1 MRKRTSKAP
10 TKLNDRYIIPAII
23 LAVVDGMVLAG
34 MFLLAYVVRFHTPL
48 FDLIAPVGG
57 LVPEV
62 EPYLVLA
69 LMISALGLLVFE
81 RIGLYQRRVGLDR
94 KVWVVTLILATLVNY
109 IFVMALL
116 FNYRG
121 FEFSRLTVALAIPLS
136 GFGVVA
142 THYLLKQA
150 QMALLDR
157 GIIFFKTV
165 LIGPAAH
172 CRKFQDKLLQ
182 YYGSQYQVLGF
193 LSTENRPVNFSETA
207 APKGAIP
214 CIGLKDDL
222 KSLLEQGGVDQV
234 VITSPP
240 EDHREIIQIMDI
252 CRESNTPYRMTP
264 DLYDLLAQRV
274 QVEEIE
280 EMPAL
285 LFDESPLI
293 GGGRIL
299 KRACDIVISCTAI
312 IVASP
317 LMLFIAALI
326 RFDTRGPV
334 FYVQERVGND
344 GRRFHIYKFRSMVD
358 KAEQESG
365 PIWAT
370 SNDPRTTVI
379 GRFLRKY
386 NLDELPQFFN
396 VLRGDMSLVGPR
408 PERPYFVNKF
418 KGEIPNYMRRHMV
431 KTGITGW
438 AQVNGWR
445 GDTSVDKRT
454 EHDLYYVKHWSLF
467 LDIKIILKT
476 LVSFKNAY

>member
-1 MRKRTSKAP
+1 MRKRTNKSAP
-10 TKLNDRYIIPAII
+10 KIHDRYIIPALI
-23 LAVVDGMVLAG
+23 LAVVDGMVLVGA
-34 MFLLAYVVRFHTPL
+34 FLLAYMVRFYTPL
-48 FDLIAPVGG
+48 FDFINPGGGPV
-57 LVPEV
+57 PDF

-69 LMISALGLLVFE
+69 LMISALGLFVFE

-109 IFVMALL
+109 VFVMALL

-121 FEFSRLTVALAIPLS
+121 FEFSRLTVGLAIPFSSL
-136 GFGVVA
+136 GVVA

-150 QMALLDR
+150 QLYLLDR

-165 LIGPAAH
+165 LVGPASQ
-172 CRKFQDKLLQ
+172 CRKFQDKMLQ

-193 LSTENRPVNFSETA
+193 VSTENKPATFAETA
-207 APKGAIP
+207 SPKDAIP
-214 CIGLKDDL
+214 CIGVRNDL
-222 KSLLEQGGVDQV
+222 DALLEQGGVDQV
-234 VITSPP
+234 IITMPP
-240 EDHREIIQIMDI
+240 EDHREILEIMNT
-252 CRESNTPYRMTP
+252 CRQYNTPYRMTP
-264 DLYDLLAQRV
+264 ELYDLLAQRV

-293 GGGRIL
+293 GAGRML
-299 KRACDIVISCTAI
+299 KRSCDILISSMALI
-312 IVASP
+312 IASP

-370 SNDPRTTVI
+370 SNDPRTTII

-445 GDTSVDKRT
+445 GDTSVGKRT
-454 EHDLYYVKHWSLF
+454 EHDLYYVKNWSLF

>member
-1 MRKRTSKAP
+1 
-10 TKLNDRYIIPAII
+10 
-23 LAVVDGMVLAG
+23 
-34 MFLLAYVVRFHTPL
+34 
-48 FDLIAPVGG
+48 
-57 LVPEV
+57 
-62 EPYLVLA
+62 
-69 LMISALGLLVFE
+69 
-81 RIGLYQRRVGLDR
+81 
-94 KVWVVTLILATLVNY
+94 
-109 IFVMALL
+109 
-116 FNYRG
+116 
-121 FEFSRLTVALAIPLS
+121 
-136 GFGVVA
+136 
-142 THYLLKQA
+142 
-150 QMALLDR
+150 
-157 GIIFFKTV
+157 
-165 LIGPAAH
+165 
-172 CRKFQDKLLQ
+172 
-182 YYGSQYQVLGF
+182 
-193 LSTENRPVNFSETA
+193 
-207 APKGAIP
+207 
-214 CIGLKDDL
+214 
-222 KSLLEQGGVDQV
+222 LEQGGIDQV
-234 VITSPP
+234 VITMPP
-240 EDHREIIQIMDI
+240 EDHREILEIMSL
-252 CRESNTPYRMTP
+252 CGQYNTPYRMTP
-264 DLYDLLAQRV
+264 ELYDLLAQRV

-293 GGGRIL
+293 GGGRLL
-299 KRACDIVISCTAI
+299 KRSCDVIISSLAI

-344 GRRFHIYKFRSMVD
+344 GRRFNIFKFRSMVD

-370 SNDPRTTVI
+370 SNDPRTTII

-445 GDTSVDKRT
+445 GDTSVGKRT
-454 EHDLYYVKHWSLF
+454 EHDLYYVKNWSLF